1 MGGKKRPTLSQLAKK
16 AEKEKVQQQPQKGKK
31 EVKKEEAQAK
41 RTIQTLDEK
50 VFQTIAKEVQSLK
63 VVTPYE
69 VASKYGI
76 KMSIAFK
83 VLRNLRDRGDLV
95 LVSKGH
101 RTEIYVP
108 AGKAK
113 A

>member
-16 AEKEKVQQQPQKGKK
+16 AEKEKAQQPQKGKK
-31 EVKKEEAQAK
+31 EVKKEEAPAK

-50 VFQTIAKEVQSLK
+50 VFQTIAKEVQGMK
-63 VVTPYE
+63 AVTPYE

-76 KMSIAFK
+76 KMSVAFK

-95 LVSKGH
+95 LVAKGH

-108 AGKAK
+108 AKRG
-113 A
+113 

>member
-1 MGGKKRPTLSQLAKK
+1 MGGKKKPTLSQLAKK
-16 AEKEKVQQQPQKGKK
+16 AEKEKAQQQPQKGKK
-31 EVKKEEAQAK
+31 EVKKEEAPAK

-50 VFQTIAKEVQSLK
+50 IFQTIAKEVQSMK

-76 KMSIAFK
+76 KMTTAFK
-83 VLRNLRDRGDLV
+83 VLRNLKERGDLQ
-95 LVSKGH
+95 LVAKGH

-108 AGKAK
+108 AKRS
-113 A
+113 

>member
-16 AEKEKVQQQPQKGKK
+16 AEKEKAQPQPQKGKK
-31 EVKKEEAQAK
+31 ETKKEETPAK

-50 VFQTIAKEVQSLK
+50 VFQTIAKEIQGMK
-63 VVTPYE
+63 AVTPYE
-69 VASKYGI
+69 IASKYGI
-76 KMSIAFK
+76 KMSVAFK

-95 LVSKGH
+95 LVAKGH

-108 AGKAK
+108 AKRS
-113 A
+113 